1 MEKSKNNEIAVCQQE
16 ILEYMSIKNYER
28 AECSIKK
35 LLILQPNNAY
45 GQYFSAKILYEK
57 KHFLVAIDRL
67 NFILS
72 QLSMQIEKYGRFL
85 IYQLLAYCYFATGK
99 NKEAARY
106 FLEASQFA
114 TETIQSAQMY
124 SNYLFISNYFYD
136 LTNEELAAQ
145 HKKYNDIF
153 IGTFQ
158 HAHKKQG
165 HKKIHIGY
173 ISPDFRRHIV
183 VYFSYQLLAKYNK
196 NRFEIT
202 CYANGPEDA
211 VTDQLKGL
219 VDHWQNISNLT
230 AEAAAKIIYEDHID
244 ILFDL
249 SGHTANNCLP
259 ILARKPAP
267 IQISGIGYFN
277 TTGLNAVDY
286 FLTDINCDPVGASD
300 EYFTEKL
307 LRLPHSHFCYTPP
320 DIMLNITNNYKATS
334 KTTFGSFNNLS
345 KISDSVLDSWLKIIE
360 RVPNSKLLLK
370 SPHFD
375 KQKDQDELHVRAM
388 KIGFKAEQIEIRP
401 ASLEYLSEY
410 DEVDI
415 ALDTYPYP
423 GGGTTCEAL
432 FMGVPVV
439 SLIGSRHGSRF
450 GYSILKNIGLEEL
463 AAKNE
468 EEYVEIAVNLAS
480 DKELLYY
487 LHKNLR
493 SIMQKSFLM
502 DGGNYIREIENV
514 YEKIWGKWINS
525 EEKN

>member
-1 MEKSKNNEIAVCQQE
+1 MDIEEK
-16 ILEYMSIKNYER
+16 IKRYLVLKDYQTTR
-28 AECSIKK
+28 YWIKE
-35 LLILQPNNAY
+35 LLKIQPQNAY
-45 GQYFSAKILYEK
+45 GQYSLAKVLYEQGN
-57 KHFLVAIDRL
+57 FMLAIDRL
-67 NFILS
+67 KFILS
-72 QLSMQIEKYGRFL
+72 IRMQQVEKYGFFL

-158 HAHKKQG
+158 YTHKKQD
-165 HKKIHIGY
+165 HKKIRIGY

-183 VYFSYQLLAKYNK
+183 VYFSYQLLARYNK

-211 VTDQLKGL
+211 VTDQLKVL

-277 TTGLNAVDY
+277 TTGLSSVDY
-286 FLTDINCDPVGASD
+286 FLTDINCDPVGEND
-300 EYFTEKL
+300 EYFTEKF

-320 DIMLNITNNYKATS
+320 DIMLNITNDYRATS
-334 KTTFGSFNNLS
+334 KITFGSFNNLS
-345 KISDSVLDSWLKIIE
+345 KISDELMSSWLQIIE
-360 RVPNSKLLLK
+360 KVPNSKLLLK

-375 KQKDQDELHVRAM
+375 KQKDQDELHRRAM
-388 KIGFKAEQIEIRP
+388 NIGFKAEQIEIRP

-410 DEVDI
+410 EEVDI

-493 SIMQKSFLM
+493 SIMQNSFLM
-502 DGGNYIREIENV
+502 DGGNYIREVEAI
-514 YEKIWGKWINS
+514 YEKIWDTWINS
-525 EEKN
+525 EEKI